1 MKSFLQR
8 AQGTS
13 ITLHAGSFTIP
24 MDLSRTFDTVFAI
37 FVVQEEPEPSQ
48 LFREIALLL
57 KPGRTLFYT
66 EPPFIVSIRE
76 VRDNLTLAAR
86 AGHVPVETRLPEPIS
101 STDKNVRS
109 RTITPVT
116 DANMKH

>member
-37 FVVQEEPEPSQ
+37 FVVHKEPEPSQ
-48 LFREIALLL
+48 LFRENTLLL
-57 KPGRTLFYT
+57 KPGCTLYST
-66 EPPFIVSIRE
+66 EPPFIVSVRE
-76 VRDNLTLAAR
+76 VHNNLTLAAR